1 MPSESLSIYFTIKDG
16 ASVALASI
24 TDKTKSLDKENQQLR
39 QSYAALQ
46 KANEGLIRRQTE
58 LKKELQTARD
68 EAKDAK
74 KAFDDLGDSVSQD
87 AYDKAREKVEN
98 LRNEISATSKALRE
112 NEKIF
117 KSNME
122 TIRKNTTGDS
132 DGFSMLAKGIVSGQ
146 VGQMLSSSLGGAA
159 EAALT
164 SAIGTPA
171 ASLISDTVS
180 SAITGA
186 AAGAMFGL
194 PGMLVGGGIGA
205 ISGLV
210 SGGTKIF
217 ETQDEAFKSY
227 YGSLYDTAGEA
238 TENMITSGS
247 AIAGSRE
254 QTQMAFAQRLGSDEA
269 AEAYLGR
276 VQDMA
281 ARTNYGYD
289 EITGYSKLLL
299 NSYDPEAVFGV
310 LQSLSDATAALNLSS
325 GDVEMMI
332 SGLSRMRTTGKA
344 TQEYLN
350 YFSERGVDVYAALGQ
365 SLGVDKSQVA
375 GLVTDG
381 AVDGAQAAEA
391 ILAYINQEFG
401 GLSEKL
407 MGTYDA
413 MVDNLDD
420 VMASLEAQGGEGY
433 NQERI
438 AGIQAQQD
446 AYSGVLGEAV
456 GEINRIAGENKAYL
470 ENLSEQYTREA
481 LSAVLLGQGTTLY
494 GEDEA
499 EKLAEMGREYAQAA
513 EDYAAGNQEAGL
525 RMEALKE
532 QAEALATAAY
542 ESSDQYM
549 ALQNVEL
556 DQIAAI
562 RENTAALEG
571 WRLNYQEEVE
581 LTKGLASVGGG
592 AMQDMSSP
600 AVPAQWRNYMTEKG
614 REYPA
619 AYGLQRVPYDNFPA
633 LLHEGERVLTAR
645 EARSMDREA
654 RDSGR
659 IPALLHEGERAIT
672 ASETRSMSTGSGG
685 VTIQVGQLSVREE
698 ADVDRVAEALYER
711 LLLANMAG

>member
-1 MPSESLSIYFTIKDG
+1 MPEVGIVMTLRDRISSTMKSIAASGKALSSDFENLYERVEATENRQ
-16 ASVALASI
+16 AALAKTI
-24 TDKTKSLDKENQQLR
+24 GKTKTSIIQQTDTVK
-39 QSYAALQ
+39 AAQ
-46 KANEGLIRRQTE
+46 KAWNTLRREKDATAESIAQAERTYREESERLEQLKNDLNEYTE
-58 LKKELQTARD
+58 A
-68 EAKDAK
+68 AKDARAEN
-74 KAFDDLGDSVSQD
+74 KALYAEWRRVRQDMDASGGGSSPSGGSGDGLLAQLGKAGLYKMVGDVASQWADTLAGSALGDAGGSLFS
-87 AYDKAREKVEN
+87 
-98 LRNEISATSKALRE
+98 SAL
-112 NEKIF
+112 
-117 KSNME
+117 
-122 TIRKNTTGDS
+122 
-132 DGFSMLAKGIVSGQ
+132 SGA
-146 VGQMLSSSLGGAA
+146 GSGA
-159 EAALT
+159 
-164 SAIGTPA
+164 AIGTMINP
-171 ASLISDTVS
+171 
-180 SAITGA
+180 
-186 AAGAMFGL
+186 GL
-194 PGMLVGGGIGA
+194 GTAIGA
-205 ISGLV
+205 GLGAV
-210 SGGTKIF
+210 VGLAGGATQVF

-227 YGSLYDTAGEA
+227 YGSLYDTAGQS

-247 AIAGSRE
+247 TIAGSRE
-254 QTQMAFAQRLGSDEA
+254 QTRMAFAQRFGSDEA
-269 AEAYLGR
+269 AEDYLSQ
-276 VQDMA
+276 VEEMA
-281 ARTNYGYD
+281 ARTNYSYD
-289 EITGYSKLLL
+289 EITGYAKLLL
-299 NSYDPEAVFGV
+299 NSYSADETFGV
-310 LQSLSDATAALNLSS
+310 LQRLSDATAGLGLSS
-325 GDVEMMI
+325 SDVTMMI

-391 ILAYINQEFG
+391 ILTYINQEFG

-633 LLHEGERVLTAR
+633 LLHEGERVLTAS
-645 EARSMDREA
+645 EAR
-654 RDSGR
+654 
-659 IPALLHEGERAIT
+659 T
-672 ASETRSMSTGSGG
+672 MSAGSGG

>member
-1 MPSESLSIYFTIKDG
+1 MPEVGIVMTLRDRISSTMKSIAASGKALSSDFEDLYERVEATENRQ
-16 ASVALASI
+16 AALAKTI
-24 TDKTKSLDKENQQLR
+24 GKTKTSIIQQTDTVK
-39 QSYAALQ
+39 AAQ
-46 KANEGLIRRQTE
+46 KAWNTLRREKDATAESIAQAERTYREESERLEQLKNDLNEYTE
-58 LKKELQTARD
+58 A
-68 EAKDAK
+68 AKDARAEN
-74 KAFDDLGDSVSQD
+74 KALYAEWRRVRQDMDASGGGSSPSGGSGDGLLAQLGKAGLYKMVGDVASQWADTLAGSALGDAGGSLFS
-87 AYDKAREKVEN
+87 
-98 LRNEISATSKALRE
+98 SAL
-112 NEKIF
+112 
-117 KSNME
+117 
-122 TIRKNTTGDS
+122 
-132 DGFSMLAKGIVSGQ
+132 SGA
-146 VGQMLSSSLGGAA
+146 GSGA
-159 EAALT
+159 
-164 SAIGTPA
+164 AIGTMINP
-171 ASLISDTVS
+171 
-180 SAITGA
+180 
-186 AAGAMFGL
+186 GL
-194 PGMLVGGGIGA
+194 GTAIGA
-205 ISGLV
+205 GLGAV
-210 SGGTKIF
+210 VGLAGGATQVF

-227 YGSLYDTAGEA
+227 YGSLYDTAGQS

-247 AIAGSRE
+247 TIAGSRE
-254 QTQMAFAQRLGSDEA
+254 QTRMAFAQRFGSDEA
-269 AEAYLGR
+269 AEDYLSQ
-276 VQDMA
+276 VEEMA
-281 ARTNYGYD
+281 ARTNYSYD
-289 EITGYSKLLL
+289 EITGYAKLLL
-299 NSYDPEAVFGV
+299 NSYSADETFGV
-310 LQSLSDATAALNLSS
+310 LQRLSDATAGLGLSS
-325 GDVEMMI
+325 SDVTMMI

-391 ILAYINQEFG
+391 ILTYINQEFG

-420 VMASLEAQGGEGY
+420 GMASLEAQGGEGY

-600 AVPAQWRNYMTEKG
+600 PVPAQWRNYMTEKG

-633 LLHEGERVLTAR
+633 LLHEGERVLTAS
-645 EARSMDREA
+645 EAR
-654 RDSGR
+654 
-659 IPALLHEGERAIT
+659 T
-672 ASETRSMSTGSGG
+672 MSAGSGG

>member
-39 QSYAALQ
+39 QSYVALQ

-74 KAFDDLGDSVSQD
+74 KAFDDLGDSVSQE

-122 TIRKNTTGDS
+122 TIRKTSSGDS

-164 SAIGTPA
+164 SAIGTPT

-210 SGGTKIF
+210 SGGTQIF
-217 ETQDEAFKSY
+217 EAKDDAFKSY
-227 YGSLYDTAGEA
+227 VQDAAENAASDQETAV
-238 TENMITSGS
+238 TSGS
-247 AIAGSRE
+247 TIAGSRE
-254 QTQMAFAQRLGSDEA
+254 QTRMAFAQRFGSDEA
-269 AEAYLGR
+269 AGDYLR
-276 VQDMA
+276 QVEEMA
-281 ARTNYGYD
+281 ARTNYSYD
-289 EITGYSKLLL
+289 EITGYAKLLL
-299 NSYDPEAVFGV
+299 NSYSADETFGV
-310 LQSLSDATAALNLSS
+310 LQRLSDATAGLDLSS
-325 GDVEMMI
+325 SDVNMMI
-332 SGLSRMRTTGKA
+332 FGLSRMRTTGKA

-350 YFSERGVDVYAALGQ
+350 YFSERGMDVYAALGQ

-391 ILAYINQEFG
+391 ILEYINQEFG

-407 MGTYDA
+407 MSTYDA
-413 MVDNLDD
+413 MVDNLSDAE
-420 VMASLEAQGGEGY
+420 ASLQARAGEGY
-433 NQERI
+433 NEERKK
-438 AGIQAQQD
+438 GIQAQQEWLDQSGDSLGD
-446 AYSGVLGEAV
+446 AYGMIGQW
-456 GEINRIAGENKAYL
+456 KASL
-470 ENLSEQYTREA
+470 ENLAEQYEREA
-481 LSAVLLGQGTTLY
+481 LDAVMTGSISDLWADSSQRERLEELAAEYQQALADY
-494 GEDEA
+494 EA
-499 EKLAEMGREYAQAA
+499 GSEEAGAAMGKLLAEAQVMAQNEYNASDGAQ
-513 EDYAAGNQEAGL
+513 L
-525 RMEALKE
+525 
-532 QAEALATAAY
+532 
-542 ESSDQYM
+542 
-549 ALQNVEL
+549 ALQAQLEL
-556 DQIAAI
+556 ADQI
-562 RENTAALEG
+562 REDATSNSAFWDAG
-571 WRLNYQEEVE
+571 YRKGEEYS
-581 LTKGLASVGGG
+581 KGLATKIADSLEEF
-592 AMQDMSSP
+592 DFPSP
-600 AVPAQWRNYMTEKG
+600 AQQPLIG
-614 REYPA
+614 SSSF

-645 EARSMDREA
+645 EARAMDA
-654 RDSGR
+654 
-659 IPALLHEGERAIT
+659 A
-672 ASETRSMSTGSGG
+672 GSGG

>member
-1 MPSESLSIYFTIKDG
+1 MPEVGIVMTLRDRISSTMKSIAASGKALSSDFEDLYERVEATENRQ
-16 ASVALASI
+16 AALAKTI
-24 TDKTKSLDKENQQLR
+24 GKTKTSIIQQTDTVK
-39 QSYAALQ
+39 AAQ
-46 KANEGLIRRQTE
+46 KAWNTLRREKDATAESIAQAERTYREESERLEQLKNDLNEYTE
-58 LKKELQTARD
+58 A
-68 EAKDAK
+68 AKDARAEN
-74 KAFDDLGDSVSQD
+74 KALYAEWRRVRQDMDASGGGSSPSGGSGDGLLAQLGKAGLYKMVGDVASQWADTLAGSALGDAGGSLFS
-87 AYDKAREKVEN
+87 
-98 LRNEISATSKALRE
+98 SAL
-112 NEKIF
+112 
-117 KSNME
+117 
-122 TIRKNTTGDS
+122 
-132 DGFSMLAKGIVSGQ
+132 SGA
-146 VGQMLSSSLGGAA
+146 GSGA
-159 EAALT
+159 
-164 SAIGTPA
+164 AIGTMINP
-171 ASLISDTVS
+171 
-180 SAITGA
+180 
-186 AAGAMFGL
+186 GL
-194 PGMLVGGGIGA
+194 GTAIGA
-205 ISGLV
+205 GLGAV
-210 SGGTKIF
+210 VGLAGGATQVF

-227 YGSLYDTAGEA
+227 YGSLYDTAGQS

-247 AIAGSRE
+247 TIAGSRE
-254 QTQMAFAQRLGSDEA
+254 QTRMAFAQRFGSDEA
-269 AEAYLGR
+269 AEDYLSQ
-276 VQDMA
+276 VEEMA
-281 ARTNYGYD
+281 ARTNYSYD
-289 EITGYSKLLL
+289 EITGYAKLLL
-299 NSYDPEAVFGV
+299 NSYSADETFGV
-310 LQSLSDATAALNLSS
+310 LQRLSDATAGLGLSS
-325 GDVEMMI
+325 SDVTMMI

-391 ILAYINQEFG
+391 ILTYINQEFG

-633 LLHEGERVLTAR
+633 LLHEGERVLTAN
-645 EARSMDREA
+645 EARTM
-654 RDSGR
+654 
-659 IPALLHEGERAIT
+659 PA
-672 ASETRSMSTGSGG
+672 GSGG

>member
-1 MPSESLSIYFTIKDG
+1 MPEVGIVMTLRDRISSTMKSIAASGKALSSDFEDLYERVEATENRQ
-16 ASVALASI
+16 AALAKTI
-24 TDKTKSLDKENQQLR
+24 GKTKTSIIQQ
-39 QSYAALQ
+39 ADTVKTAQ
-46 KANEGLIRRQTE
+46 KAWNTLRREKDATAESISEAERAYREESEKLEQLKNDLNEYTE
-58 LKKELQTARD
+58 ASKDARAETKELYAEWRRVRQD
-68 EAKDAK
+68 MDASGGGSSPSGGSGDGLLAQLG
-74 KAFDDLGDSVSQD
+74 KAGLYKMVGDVASQWADTLAGSALGDAGGSLFS
-87 AYDKAREKVEN
+87 
-98 LRNEISATSKALRE
+98 SAL
-112 NEKIF
+112 
-117 KSNME
+117 
-122 TIRKNTTGDS
+122 
-132 DGFSMLAKGIVSGQ
+132 SGA
-146 VGQMLSSSLGGAA
+146 GSGA
-159 EAALT
+159 
-164 SAIGTPA
+164 AIGTMINP
-171 ASLISDTVS
+171 
-180 SAITGA
+180 
-186 AAGAMFGL
+186 GL
-194 PGMLVGGGIGA
+194 GTAIGA
-205 ISGLV
+205 GLGAV
-210 SGGTKIF
+210 VGLAGGATQVF
-217 ETQDEAFKSY
+217 EGQDEAFKSY
-227 YGSLYDTAGEA
+227 YGNLYDTAGQS
-238 TENMITSGS
+238 TENMISSGS
-247 AIAGSRE
+247 TIAGSRE
-254 QTQMAFAQRLGSDEA
+254 QTRMAFAQRFGSDEA
-269 AEAYLGR
+269 AEDYLSQ
-276 VQDMA
+276 VEEMA
-281 ARTNYGYD
+281 ARTNYSYD
-289 EITGYSKLLL
+289 EITGYAKLLL
-299 NSYDPEAVFGV
+299 NSYSADETFGI
-310 LQSLSDATAALNLSS
+310 LQRLSDATAGLGLSS
-325 GDVEMMI
+325 SDVTMMI

-391 ILAYINQEFG
+391 ILTYINQEFG

-499 EKLAEMGREYAQAA
+499 AKLAEMGREYAQAA

-645 EARSMDREA
+645 ETRAMDA
-654 RDSGR
+654 
-659 IPALLHEGERAIT
+659 A
-672 ASETRSMSTGSGG
+672 GSGG

>member
-1 MPSESLSIYFTIKDG
+1 MPEVGIVMTLRDRISSTMKSIAASGKALSSDFEDLYERVEATENRQ
-16 ASVALASI
+16 AALAKTI
-24 TDKTKSLDKENQQLR
+24 GKTKTSIIQQTDTVK
-39 QSYAALQ
+39 AAQ
-46 KANEGLIRRQTE
+46 KAWNTLRREKDATAESIAQAERTYREESERLEQLKNNLNEYTE
-58 LKKELQTARD
+58 A
-68 EAKDAK
+68 AKDARAEN
-74 KAFDDLGDSVSQD
+74 KALYAEWRKVRQDMNASGGSGGGSSPSGGSGDGLLAQLGKAGLYKMVGDVASQWADTLAGSALGDAGGSLFS
-87 AYDKAREKVEN
+87 
-98 LRNEISATSKALRE
+98 SAL
-112 NEKIF
+112 
-117 KSNME
+117 
-122 TIRKNTTGDS
+122 
-132 DGFSMLAKGIVSGQ
+132 SGA
-146 VGQMLSSSLGGAA
+146 GSGA
-159 EAALT
+159 
-164 SAIGTPA
+164 AIGTMINP
-171 ASLISDTVS
+171 
-180 SAITGA
+180 
-186 AAGAMFGL
+186 GL
-194 PGMLVGGGIGA
+194 GTAIGA
-205 ISGLV
+205 GLGAV
-210 SGGTKIF
+210 VGLAGGATQVF
-217 ETQDEAFKSY
+217 EGQDEAFKSY
-227 YGSLYDTAGEA
+227 YGNLYDTAGQS
-238 TENMITSGS
+238 TENMISSGS
-247 AIAGSRE
+247 TIAGSRE
-254 QTQMAFAQRLGSDEA
+254 QTRMAFAQRFGSDEA
-269 AEAYLGR
+269 AEDYLSQ
-276 VQDMA
+276 VEEMA
-281 ARTNYGYD
+281 ARTNYSYD
-289 EITGYSKLLL
+289 EITGYAKLML
-299 NSYDPEAVFGV
+299 NSYSADETFGII
-310 LQSLSDATAALNLSS
+310 QRLSDATAGLGLSS
-325 GDVEMMI
+325 SDVTMMI

-645 EARSMDREA
+645 ETRAMDA
-654 RDSGR
+654 
-659 IPALLHEGERAIT
+659 A
-672 ASETRSMSTGSGG
+672 GSGG

>member
-1 MPSESLSIYFTIKDG
+1 MPEVGIVMTLRDRISTTMKSIAASGKALSSDFEDLYERVEATENRQ
-16 ASVALASI
+16 AALAKTI
-24 TDKTKSLDKENQQLR
+24 GKTKTSIIQQTDTVK
-39 QSYAALQ
+39 AAQ
-46 KANEGLIRRQTE
+46 KAWNTLRREKDATAESISEAERAYREESEKLEQLKNDLNEYTE
-58 LKKELQTARD
+58 ASKDARAETKELYAEWRRVRQD
-68 EAKDAK
+68 MDASGGGSSPSGGSGDGLLAQLG
-74 KAFDDLGDSVSQD
+74 KAGLYKMVGDVASQWADTLAGSALGDAGGSLFS
-87 AYDKAREKVEN
+87 
-98 LRNEISATSKALRE
+98 SAL
-112 NEKIF
+112 
-117 KSNME
+117 
-122 TIRKNTTGDS
+122 
-132 DGFSMLAKGIVSGQ
+132 SGA
-146 VGQMLSSSLGGAA
+146 GSGA
-159 EAALT
+159 
-164 SAIGTPA
+164 AIGTMINP
-171 ASLISDTVS
+171 
-180 SAITGA
+180 
-186 AAGAMFGL
+186 GL
-194 PGMLVGGGIGA
+194 GTAIGA
-205 ISGLV
+205 GLGAV
-210 SGGTKIF
+210 VGLAGGATQVF

-254 QTQMAFAQRLGSDEA
+254 QTHMAFAQRFGSDEA
-269 AEAYLGR
+269 AEDYLSQ
-276 VQDMA
+276 VEEMA
-281 ARTNYGYD
+281 ARTNYSYD
-289 EITGYSKLLL
+289 EITGYAKLLL
-299 NSYDPEAVFGV
+299 NSYSADETFGI
-310 LQSLSDATAALNLSS
+310 LQRLSDATAGLGLSS
-325 GDVEMMI
+325 SDVTMMI

-499 EKLAEMGREYAQAA
+499 AKLAEMGREYAQAA

-645 EARSMDREA
+645 EARAMDA
-654 RDSGR
+654 
-659 IPALLHEGERAIT
+659 A
-672 ASETRSMSTGSGG
+672 GSGG

>member
-1 MPSESLSIYFTIKDG
+1 MPEVGIVMTLRDRISSTMKSIAASGKALSSDFEDLYERVEATENRQT
-16 ASVALASI
+16 ALAKALSKTKTSI
-24 TDKTKSLDKENQQLR
+24 TQQTDTVK
-39 QSYAALQ
+39 AAQ
-46 KANEGLIRRQTE
+46 KAWNTLRREKDATAESIADAERAYREESEKLEQLKNNLNEYTE
-58 LKKELQTARD
+58 ASKDARAETKELYAEWRKVRQD
-68 EAKDAK
+68 MDASGGSGGGSSPSGGSGDGLLAQLG
-74 KAFDDLGDSVSQD
+74 KAGLYKMVGDVASQWADTLAGSALGDAGGSLFS
-87 AYDKAREKVEN
+87 
-98 LRNEISATSKALRE
+98 SAL
-112 NEKIF
+112 
-117 KSNME
+117 
-122 TIRKNTTGDS
+122 
-132 DGFSMLAKGIVSGQ
+132 SGA
-146 VGQMLSSSLGGAA
+146 GSGA
-159 EAALT
+159 
-164 SAIGTPA
+164 AIGTMINP
-171 ASLISDTVS
+171 
-180 SAITGA
+180 
-186 AAGAMFGL
+186 GL
-194 PGMLVGGGIGA
+194 GTAIGA
-205 ISGLV
+205 GLGAV
-210 SGGTKIF
+210 VGLAGGATQVF

-227 YGSLYDTAGEA
+227 YGNLYDTAGQS
-238 TENMITSGS
+238 TENMISSGS
-247 AIAGSRE
+247 TIAGSRE
-254 QTQMAFAQRLGSDEA
+254 QTRTAFAQRFGSDEA
-269 AEAYLGR
+269 AEDYLSQ
-276 VQDMA
+276 VEEMA
-281 ARTNYGYD
+281 ARTNYSYD
-289 EITGYSKLLL
+289 EITGYAKLLL
-299 NSYDPEAVFGV
+299 NSYSADETFGI
-310 LQSLSDATAALNLSS
+310 LQRLSDATAGLGLSS
-325 GDVEMMI
+325 SDVTMMI

-391 ILAYINQEFG
+391 ILTYINQEFG

-499 EKLAEMGREYAQAA
+499 AKLAEMGREYAQAA

-562 RENTAALEG
+562 RENTSALNG
-571 WRLNYQEEVE
+571 WRVSYNQQQELSRGRLGTSLFEERIAVANS
-581 LTKGLASVGGG
+581 AS
-592 AMQDMSSP
+592 QDYLSGDYDGP
-600 AVPAQWRNYMTEKG
+600 APKY
-614 REYPA
+614 
-619 AYGLQRVPYDNFPA
+619 AYGLQRVPYNNFPA
-633 LLHEGERVLTAR
+633 LLHEGERVLTAN
-645 EARSMDREA
+645 EARTM
-654 RDSGR
+654 
-659 IPALLHEGERAIT
+659 PA
-672 ASETRSMSTGSGG
+672 GSGG

>member
-1 MPSESLSIYFTIKDG
+1 MPEVGIVMTLRDRISSTMKSIAASGKALSSDFENLYERVEATENRQT
-16 ASVALASI
+16 ALAKALSKTKTSI
-24 TDKTKSLDKENQQLR
+24 TQQTDTVK
-39 QSYAALQ
+39 AAQ
-46 KANEGLIRRQTE
+46 KAWNTLRREKDATAESIADAERAYREESEKLEQLKNNLNEYTE
-58 LKKELQTARD
+58 ASKDARAETKELYAEWRKVRQD
-68 EAKDAK
+68 MDASGGSGGGSAPSGGSGDGLLAQLG
-74 KAFDDLGDSVSQD
+74 KAGLYKMVGDVASQWADTLAGSALGDAGGSLFS
-87 AYDKAREKVEN
+87 
-98 LRNEISATSKALRE
+98 SAL
-112 NEKIF
+112 
-117 KSNME
+117 
-122 TIRKNTTGDS
+122 
-132 DGFSMLAKGIVSGQ
+132 SGA
-146 VGQMLSSSLGGAA
+146 GSGA
-159 EAALT
+159 
-164 SAIGTPA
+164 AIGTMINP
-171 ASLISDTVS
+171 
-180 SAITGA
+180 
-186 AAGAMFGL
+186 GL
-194 PGMLVGGGIGA
+194 GTAIGA
-205 ISGLV
+205 GLGAV
-210 SGGTKIF
+210 VGLAGGATQVF
-217 ETQDEAFKSY
+217 EGQDEAFKSY
-227 YGSLYDTAGEA
+227 YGNLYDTAGQA
-238 TENMITSGS
+238 TENMISSGS
-247 AIAGSRE
+247 TIAGSRE
-254 QTQMAFAQRLGSDEA
+254 QTRMAFAQRFGSDEA
-269 AEAYLGR
+269 AEDYLSQ
-276 VQDMA
+276 VEEMA
-281 ARTNYGYD
+281 ARTNYSYD
-289 EITGYSKLLL
+289 EITGYAKLLL
-299 NSYDPEAVFGV
+299 NSYSADETFGI
-310 LQSLSDATAALNLSS
+310 LQRLSDATAGLGLSS
-325 GDVEMMI
+325 SDVTMMI

-456 GEINRIAGENKAYL
+456 GEINQIAGENKAYL

-499 EKLAEMGREYAQAA
+499 KKLAEMGREYAQAA

-633 LLHEGERVLTAR
+633 LLHEGERVLTAS
-645 EARSMDREA
+645 EAR
-654 RDSGR
+654 
-659 IPALLHEGERAIT
+659 T
-672 ASETRSMSTGSGG
+672 MSAGSGG
-685 VTIQVGQLSVREE
+685 VTIQVGQLSIREE

>member
-1 MPSESLSIYFTIKDG
+1 MPEVGIVMTLRDRISSTMKSIAASGKALSSDFEDLYERVEATENRQ
-16 ASVALASI
+16 AALAKTI
-24 TDKTKSLDKENQQLR
+24 GKTKTSIIQQTDTVK
-39 QSYAALQ
+39 AAQ
-46 KANEGLIRRQTE
+46 KAWNTLRREKDATAESIAQAERTYREESERLEQLKNDLNEYTE
-58 LKKELQTARD
+58 A
-68 EAKDAK
+68 AKDARAEN
-74 KAFDDLGDSVSQD
+74 KALYAEWRRVRQDMDASGGGSSPSGGSGDGLLAQLGKAGLYKMVGDVASQWADTLAGSALGDAGGSLFS
-87 AYDKAREKVEN
+87 
-98 LRNEISATSKALRE
+98 SAL
-112 NEKIF
+112 
-117 KSNME
+117 
-122 TIRKNTTGDS
+122 
-132 DGFSMLAKGIVSGQ
+132 SGA
-146 VGQMLSSSLGGAA
+146 GSGA
-159 EAALT
+159 
-164 SAIGTPA
+164 AIGTMINP
-171 ASLISDTVS
+171 
-180 SAITGA
+180 
-186 AAGAMFGL
+186 GL
-194 PGMLVGGGIGA
+194 GTAIGA
-205 ISGLV
+205 GLGAV
-210 SGGTKIF
+210 VGLAGGATQVF

-227 YGSLYDTAGEA
+227 YGSLYDTAGQS

-247 AIAGSRE
+247 TIAGSRE
-254 QTQMAFAQRLGSDEA
+254 QTRMAFAQRFGSDEA
-269 AEAYLGR
+269 AEDYLSQ
-276 VQDMA
+276 VEEMA
-281 ARTNYGYD
+281 ARTNYSYD
-289 EITGYSKLLL
+289 EITGYAKLLL
-299 NSYDPEAVFGV
+299 NSYSADETFGV
-310 LQSLSDATAALNLSS
+310 LQRLSDATAGLGLSS
-325 GDVEMMI
+325 SDVTMMI

-391 ILAYINQEFG
+391 ILTYINQEFG

-633 LLHEGERVLTAR
+633 LLHEGERVLTAS
-645 EARSMDREA
+645 EAR
-654 RDSGR
+654 
-659 IPALLHEGERAIT
+659 T
-672 ASETRSMSTGSGG
+672 MSAGSGG

>member
-1 MPSESLSIYFTIKDG
+1 MPEVGIVMTLRDRISSTMKSIAASGKALSSDFEDLYERVEATENRQ
-16 ASVALASI
+16 AALAKTI
-24 TDKTKSLDKENQQLR
+24 GKTKTSIIQQTDTVK
-39 QSYAALQ
+39 AAQ
-46 KANEGLIRRQTE
+46 KAWNTLRREKDATAESIAQAERTYREESERLEQLKNNLNEYTE
-58 LKKELQTARD
+58 A
-68 EAKDAK
+68 AKDARAEN
-74 KAFDDLGDSVSQD
+74 KALYAEWRRVRQDMDASGGGSSPSGGSGDGLLAQLGKAGLYKMVGDVASQWADTLAGSALGDAGGSLFS
-87 AYDKAREKVEN
+87 
-98 LRNEISATSKALRE
+98 SAL
-112 NEKIF
+112 
-117 KSNME
+117 
-122 TIRKNTTGDS
+122 
-132 DGFSMLAKGIVSGQ
+132 SGA
-146 VGQMLSSSLGGAA
+146 GSGA
-159 EAALT
+159 
-164 SAIGTPA
+164 AIGTMINP
-171 ASLISDTVS
+171 
-180 SAITGA
+180 
-186 AAGAMFGL
+186 GL
-194 PGMLVGGGIGA
+194 GTAIGA
-205 ISGLV
+205 GLGAV
-210 SGGTKIF
+210 VGLAGGATQVF
-217 ETQDEAFKSY
+217 EGQDEAFKSY
-227 YGSLYDTAGEA
+227 YGNLYDTAGQS
-238 TENMITSGS
+238 TENMISSGS
-247 AIAGSRE
+247 TIAGSRE
-254 QTQMAFAQRLGSDEA
+254 QTRMAFAQRFGSDEA
-269 AEAYLGR
+269 AEDYLSQ
-276 VQDMA
+276 VEEMA
-281 ARTNYGYD
+281 ARTNYSYD
-289 EITGYSKLLL
+289 EITGYAKLLL
-299 NSYDPEAVFGV
+299 NSYSADETFGI
-310 LQSLSDATAALNLSS
+310 LQRLSDATAGLGLSS
-325 GDVEMMI
+325 SDVTMMI

-645 EARSMDREA
+645 ETRAMDA
-654 RDSGR
+654 
-659 IPALLHEGERAIT
+659 A
-672 ASETRSMSTGSGG
+672 GSGG

>member
-1 MPSESLSIYFTIKDG
+1 MPEVGIVMTLRDRISSTMKSIAASGKALSSDFENLYERVEATENRQ
-16 ASVALASI
+16 AALAKTI
-24 TDKTKSLDKENQQLR
+24 GKTKTSIIQQTDTVK
-39 QSYAALQ
+39 AAQ
-46 KANEGLIRRQTE
+46 KAWNTLRREKDATAESIAQAERTYREESERLEQLKNNLNEYTE
-58 LKKELQTARD
+58 A
-68 EAKDAK
+68 AKDARAEN
-74 KAFDDLGDSVSQD
+74 KALYAEWRKVRQDMDASGGSSPSGGSGDGLLAQLGKAGLYKMVGDVASQWADTLAGSALGDAGGSLFS
-87 AYDKAREKVEN
+87 
-98 LRNEISATSKALRE
+98 SAL
-112 NEKIF
+112 
-117 KSNME
+117 
-122 TIRKNTTGDS
+122 
-132 DGFSMLAKGIVSGQ
+132 SGA
-146 VGQMLSSSLGGAA
+146 GSGA
-159 EAALT
+159 
-164 SAIGTPA
+164 AIGTMINP
-171 ASLISDTVS
+171 
-180 SAITGA
+180 
-186 AAGAMFGL
+186 GL
-194 PGMLVGGGIGA
+194 GTAIGA
-205 ISGLV
+205 GLGAV
-210 SGGTKIF
+210 VGLAGGATQVF
-217 ETQDEAFKSY
+217 EGQDEAFKSY
-227 YGSLYDTAGEA
+227 YGNLYDTAGQA
-238 TENMITSGS
+238 TENMISSGS
-247 AIAGSRE
+247 TIAGSRE
-254 QTQMAFAQRLGSDEA
+254 QTRMAFAQRFGSDEA
-269 AEAYLGR
+269 AGDYLSQ
-276 VQDMA
+276 VQEMA
-281 ARTNYGYD
+281 AKTNYSYD
-289 EITGYSKLLL
+289 EITGYAKLLL
-299 NSYDPEAVFGV
+299 NSYSADETFGV
-310 LQSLSDATAALNLSS
+310 LQRLSDATAGLGLSS
-325 GDVEMMI
+325 SDINVMI

-391 ILAYINQEFG
+391 ILTYINQEFG

-420 VMASLEAQGGEGY
+420 IMASLEAQGGEGY

-446 AYSGVLGEAV
+446 AYSGALGEAV

-499 EKLAEMGREYAQAA
+499 AKLAEMGREYAQAA

-562 RENTAALEG
+562 RENTSALNG
-571 WRLNYQEEVE
+571 WRVSYNQQQELSRGRLGTSLFEERIAVANS
-581 LTKGLASVGGG
+581 AS
-592 AMQDMSSP
+592 QDYLSGDYDGP
-600 AVPAQWRNYMTEKG
+600 APKY
-614 REYPA
+614 

-645 EARSMDREA
+645 ETRAMDA
-654 RDSGR
+654 
-659 IPALLHEGERAIT
+659 A
-672 ASETRSMSTGSGG
+672 GSGG

>member
-1 MPSESLSIYFTIKDG
+1 MPEVGIVMTLRDRISSTMKSIAASGKALSSDFENLYERVEATENRQ
-16 ASVALASI
+16 AALAKTI
-24 TDKTKSLDKENQQLR
+24 GKTKTSIIQQTDTVK
-39 QSYAALQ
+39 AAQ
-46 KANEGLIRRQTE
+46 KAWNTLRREKDATAESIAQAERTYREESERLEQLKNNLNEYTE
-58 LKKELQTARD
+58 A
-68 EAKDAK
+68 AKDARAEN
-74 KAFDDLGDSVSQD
+74 KALYAEWRKVRQDMDASGGGSSPSGGSGDGLLAQLGKAGLYKMVGDVASQWADTLAGSALGDAGGSLFS
-87 AYDKAREKVEN
+87 
-98 LRNEISATSKALRE
+98 SAL
-112 NEKIF
+112 
-117 KSNME
+117 
-122 TIRKNTTGDS
+122 
-132 DGFSMLAKGIVSGQ
+132 SGA
-146 VGQMLSSSLGGAA
+146 GSGA
-159 EAALT
+159 
-164 SAIGTPA
+164 AIGTMINP
-171 ASLISDTVS
+171 
-180 SAITGA
+180 
-186 AAGAMFGL
+186 GL
-194 PGMLVGGGIGA
+194 GTAIGA
-205 ISGLV
+205 GLGAV
-210 SGGTKIF
+210 VGLAGGATQVF
-217 ETQDEAFKSY
+217 EGQDEAFKSY
-227 YGSLYDTAGEA
+227 YGNLYDTAGQS
-238 TENMITSGS
+238 TENMISSGS
-247 AIAGSRE
+247 TIAGSRE
-254 QTQMAFAQRLGSDEA
+254 QTRMAFAQRFGSDEA
-269 AEAYLGR
+269 AEDYLSQ
-276 VQDMA
+276 VEEMA
-281 ARTNYGYD
+281 ARTNYSYD
-289 EITGYSKLLL
+289 EITGYAKLLL
-299 NSYDPEAVFGV
+299 NSYSADETFGV
-310 LQSLSDATAALNLSS
+310 LQRLSDATAGLGLSS
-325 GDVEMMI
+325 SDVNVMI

-645 EARSMDREA
+645 ETRAMDA
-654 RDSGR
+654 
-659 IPALLHEGERAIT
+659 A
-672 ASETRSMSTGSGG
+672 GSGG

>member
-1 MPSESLSIYFTIKDG
+1 MPEVGIVMTLRDRISSTMKSIAASGKALSSDFENLYERVEATENRQ
-16 ASVALASI
+16 AALAKTI
-24 TDKTKSLDKENQQLR
+24 GKTKTSIIQQTDTVK
-39 QSYAALQ
+39 AAQ
-46 KANEGLIRRQTE
+46 KAWNTLRREKDATAESIAQAERTYREESERLEQLKNNLNEYTE
-58 LKKELQTARD
+58 A
-68 EAKDAK
+68 AKDARAEN
-74 KAFDDLGDSVSQD
+74 KALYAEWRRVRQDMDASGGGSSPSGGSGDGLLAQLGKAGLYKMVGDVASQWVDTLAGSALGDAGGSLFS
-87 AYDKAREKVEN
+87 
-98 LRNEISATSKALRE
+98 SAL
-112 NEKIF
+112 
-117 KSNME
+117 
-122 TIRKNTTGDS
+122 
-132 DGFSMLAKGIVSGQ
+132 SGA
-146 VGQMLSSSLGGAA
+146 GSGA
-159 EAALT
+159 
-164 SAIGTPA
+164 AIGTMINP
-171 ASLISDTVS
+171 
-180 SAITGA
+180 
-186 AAGAMFGL
+186 GL
-194 PGMLVGGGIGA
+194 GTAIGA
-205 ISGLV
+205 GLGAV
-210 SGGTKIF
+210 VGLAGGATQVF
-217 ETQDEAFKSY
+217 EGQDEAFKSY
-227 YGSLYDTAGEA
+227 YGNLYDTAGQS
-238 TENMITSGS
+238 TENMISSGS
-247 AIAGSRE
+247 TIAGSRE
-254 QTQMAFAQRLGSDEA
+254 QTRMAFAQRFGSDEA
-269 AEAYLGR
+269 AEDYLSQ
-276 VQDMA
+276 VEEMA
-281 ARTNYGYD
+281 ARTNYSYD
-289 EITGYSKLLL
+289 EITGYAKLLL
-299 NSYDPEAVFGV
+299 NSYSADETFGI
-310 LQSLSDATAALNLSS
+310 LQRLSDATAGLGLSS
-325 GDVEMMI
+325 SDVTMMI

-391 ILAYINQEFG
+391 ILTYINQEFG

-645 EARSMDREA
+645 ETRAMDA
-654 RDSGR
+654 
-659 IPALLHEGERAIT
+659 A
-672 ASETRSMSTGSGG
+672 GSGG

>member
-1 MPSESLSIYFTIKDG
+1 MPEVGIVMTLRDRISSTMKSIAASGKALSSDFENLYERVEATENRQ
-16 ASVALASI
+16 AALAKTI
-24 TDKTKSLDKENQQLR
+24 GKTKTSIIQQTDTVK
-39 QSYAALQ
+39 AAQ
-46 KANEGLIRRQTE
+46 KAWNTLRREKDATAESIAQAERTYREESERLEQLKNNLNEYTE
-58 LKKELQTARD
+58 A
-68 EAKDAK
+68 AKDARAEN
-74 KAFDDLGDSVSQD
+74 KALYAEWRRVRQDMDASGGGSSPSGGSGDGLLAQLGKAGLYKMVGDVASQWVDTLAGSALGDAGGSLFS
-87 AYDKAREKVEN
+87 
-98 LRNEISATSKALRE
+98 SAL
-112 NEKIF
+112 
-117 KSNME
+117 
-122 TIRKNTTGDS
+122 
-132 DGFSMLAKGIVSGQ
+132 SGA
-146 VGQMLSSSLGGAA
+146 GSGA
-159 EAALT
+159 
-164 SAIGTPA
+164 AIGTMINP
-171 ASLISDTVS
+171 
-180 SAITGA
+180 
-186 AAGAMFGL
+186 GL
-194 PGMLVGGGIGA
+194 GTAIGA
-205 ISGLV
+205 GLGAV
-210 SGGTKIF
+210 VGLAGGATQVF
-217 ETQDEAFKSY
+217 EGQDEAFKSY
-227 YGSLYDTAGEA
+227 YGNLYDTAGQS
-238 TENMITSGS
+238 TENMISSGS
-247 AIAGSRE
+247 TIAGSRE
-254 QTQMAFAQRLGSDEA
+254 QTRMAFAQRFGSDEA
-269 AEAYLGR
+269 AEDYLSQ
-276 VQDMA
+276 VEEMA
-281 ARTNYGYD
+281 ARTNYSYD
-289 EITGYSKLLL
+289 EITGYAKLLL
-299 NSYDPEAVFGV
+299 NSYSADETFGI
-310 LQSLSDATAALNLSS
+310 LQRLSDATAGLGLSS
-325 GDVEMMI
+325 SDVTMMI

-391 ILAYINQEFG
+391 ILTYINQEFG

-499 EKLAEMGREYAQAA
+499 AKLAEMGREYAQAA

-645 EARSMDREA
+645 ETRAMDA
-654 RDSGR
+654 
-659 IPALLHEGERAIT
+659 A
-672 ASETRSMSTGSGG
+672 GSGG

>member
-1 MPSESLSIYFTIKDG
+1 MPEVGIVMTLRDRISSTMKSIAASGKALSSDFEDLYERVEATENRQ
-16 ASVALASI
+16 AALAKTI
-24 TDKTKSLDKENQQLR
+24 GKTKTSIIQQTDTVK
-39 QSYAALQ
+39 AAQ
-46 KANEGLIRRQTE
+46 KAWNTLRREKDATAESIAQAERTYREESERLEQLKNDLNEYTE
-58 LKKELQTARD
+58 A
-68 EAKDAK
+68 AKDARAEN
-74 KAFDDLGDSVSQD
+74 KALYAEWRRVRQDMDASGGGSSPSGGSGDGLLAQLGKAGLYKMVGDVASQWADTLAGSALGDAGGSLFS
-87 AYDKAREKVEN
+87 
-98 LRNEISATSKALRE
+98 SAL
-112 NEKIF
+112 
-117 KSNME
+117 
-122 TIRKNTTGDS
+122 
-132 DGFSMLAKGIVSGQ
+132 SGA
-146 VGQMLSSSLGGAA
+146 GSGA
-159 EAALT
+159 
-164 SAIGTPA
+164 AIGTMINP
-171 ASLISDTVS
+171 
-180 SAITGA
+180 
-186 AAGAMFGL
+186 GL
-194 PGMLVGGGIGA
+194 GTAIGA
-205 ISGLV
+205 GLGAV
-210 SGGTKIF
+210 VGLAGGATQVF

-227 YGSLYDTAGEA
+227 YGSLYDTAGQS

-247 AIAGSRE
+247 TIAGSRE
-254 QTQMAFAQRLGSDEA
+254 QTRMAFAQRFGSDEA
-269 AEAYLGR
+269 AEDYLSQVEER
-276 VQDMA
+276 A
-281 ARTNYGYD
+281 ARTNYSYD
-289 EITGYSKLLL
+289 EITGYAKLLL
-299 NSYDPEAVFGV
+299 NSYSADETFGV
-310 LQSLSDATAALNLSS
+310 LQRLSDATAGLGLSS
-325 GDVEMMI
+325 SDVTMMI

-391 ILAYINQEFG
+391 ILTYINQEFG

-633 LLHEGERVLTAR
+633 LLHEGERVLTAS
-645 EARSMDREA
+645 EAR
-654 RDSGR
+654 
-659 IPALLHEGERAIT
+659 T
-672 ASETRSMSTGSGG
+672 MSAGSGG

>member
-1 MPSESLSIYFTIKDG
+1 MPEVGIVMTLRDRISSTMKSIAASGKALSSDFEDLYERVEATENRQ
-16 ASVALASI
+16 AALAKTI
-24 TDKTKSLDKENQQLR
+24 GKTKTSIIQQTDTVK
-39 QSYAALQ
+39 AAQ
-46 KANEGLIRRQTE
+46 KAWNTLRREKDATAESIAQAERTYREESERLEQLKNNLNEYTE
-58 LKKELQTARD
+58 A
-68 EAKDAK
+68 AKDARAEN
-74 KAFDDLGDSVSQD
+74 KALYAEWRKVRQDMDASGGSGGGSSPSGGSGDGLLAQLGKAGLYKMVGDVASQWADTLAGSALGDAGGSLFS
-87 AYDKAREKVEN
+87 
-98 LRNEISATSKALRE
+98 SAL
-112 NEKIF
+112 
-117 KSNME
+117 
-122 TIRKNTTGDS
+122 
-132 DGFSMLAKGIVSGQ
+132 SGA
-146 VGQMLSSSLGGAA
+146 GSGA
-159 EAALT
+159 
-164 SAIGTPA
+164 AIGTMINP
-171 ASLISDTVS
+171 
-180 SAITGA
+180 
-186 AAGAMFGL
+186 GL
-194 PGMLVGGGIGA
+194 GTAIGA
-205 ISGLV
+205 GLGAV
-210 SGGTKIF
+210 VGLAGGATQVF
-217 ETQDEAFKSY
+217 EGQDEAFKSY
-227 YGSLYDTAGEA
+227 YGNLYDTAGQS
-238 TENMITSGS
+238 TENMISSGS
-247 AIAGSRE
+247 TIAGSRE
-254 QTQMAFAQRLGSDEA
+254 QTRMAFAQRFGSDEA
-269 AEAYLGR
+269 AEDYLSQ
-276 VQDMA
+276 VEEMA
-281 ARTNYGYD
+281 ARTNYSYD
-289 EITGYSKLLL
+289 EITGYAKLLL
-299 NSYDPEAVFGV
+299 NSYSADETFGI
-310 LQSLSDATAALNLSS
+310 LQRLSDATAGLGLSS
-325 GDVEMMI
+325 SDVTMMI

-645 EARSMDREA
+645 ETRAMDA
-654 RDSGR
+654 
-659 IPALLHEGERAIT
+659 A
-672 ASETRSMSTGSGG
+672 GSGG

>member
-1 MPSESLSIYFTIKDG
+1 MPEVGIVMTLRDRISSTMKSIAASGKALSSDFENLYERVEATENRQT
-16 ASVALASI
+16 ALAKALAKTKTSI
-24 TDKTKSLDKENQQLR
+24 TQQTDTVK
-39 QSYAALQ
+39 AAQ
-46 KANEGLIRRQTE
+46 KAWNTLRREKDATAESIADAERAYREESEKLEQLKNNLNEYTE
-58 LKKELQTARD
+58 ASKDARAETKELYAEWRKVRQD
-68 EAKDAK
+68 MDASGGSGGGSSPSGGSGDGLLAQLG
-74 KAFDDLGDSVSQD
+74 KAGLYKMVGDVASQWADTLAGSALGDAGGSLFS
-87 AYDKAREKVEN
+87 
-98 LRNEISATSKALRE
+98 SAL
-112 NEKIF
+112 
-117 KSNME
+117 
-122 TIRKNTTGDS
+122 
-132 DGFSMLAKGIVSGQ
+132 SGA
-146 VGQMLSSSLGGAA
+146 GSGA
-159 EAALT
+159 
-164 SAIGTPA
+164 AIGTMINP
-171 ASLISDTVS
+171 
-180 SAITGA
+180 
-186 AAGAMFGL
+186 GL
-194 PGMLVGGGIGA
+194 GTAIGA
-205 ISGLV
+205 GLGAV
-210 SGGTKIF
+210 VGLAGGATQVF
-217 ETQDEAFKSY
+217 EGQDEAFKSY
-227 YGSLYDTAGEA
+227 YGNLYDTAGQA
-238 TENMITSGS
+238 TENMISSGS
-247 AIAGSRE
+247 TIAGSRE
-254 QTQMAFAQRLGSDEA
+254 QTRMAFAQRFGSDEA
-269 AEAYLGR
+269 AEDYLSQ
-276 VQDMA
+276 VEEMA
-281 ARTNYGYD
+281 ARTNYSYD
-289 EITGYSKLLL
+289 EITGYAKLLL
-299 NSYDPEAVFGV
+299 NSYSADETFGI
-310 LQSLSDATAALNLSS
+310 LQRLSDATAGLGLSS
-325 GDVEMMI
+325 SDVTMMI

-365 SLGVDKSQVA
+365 SLGVDKNQVA

-391 ILAYINQEFG
+391 ILTYINQEFG

-499 EKLAEMGREYAQAA
+499 AKLAEMGREYAQAA

-562 RENTAALEG
+562 RENTSALNG
-571 WRLNYQEEVE
+571 WRASYNQQQELSRGRLGTSLFEERIAVANSASRDYLNGEYD
-581 LTKGLASVGGG
+581 G
-592 AMQDMSSP
+592 P
-600 AVPAQWRNYMTEKG
+600 APKY
-614 REYPA
+614 

-633 LLHEGERVLTAR
+633 LLHEGERVLTAS
-645 EARSMDREA
+645 EARTLSA
-654 RDSGR
+654 
-659 IPALLHEGERAIT
+659 
-672 ASETRSMSTGSGG
+672 GSGG

>member
-1 MPSESLSIYFTIKDG
+1 MPEVGIVMTLRDRISSTMKSIAASGKALSSDFEDLYERVEATENRQ
-16 ASVALASI
+16 AALAKTI
-24 TDKTKSLDKENQQLR
+24 GKTKTSIIQQTDTVK
-39 QSYAALQ
+39 AAQ
-46 KANEGLIRRQTE
+46 KAWNTLRREKDATAESIAQAERTYREESERLEQLKNNLNEYTE
-58 LKKELQTARD
+58 A
-68 EAKDAK
+68 AKDARAEN
-74 KAFDDLGDSVSQD
+74 KALYAEWRKVRQDMDASGGGSSPSGGSGDGLLAQLGKAGLYKMVGDVASQWADTLAGSALGDAGGSLFS
-87 AYDKAREKVEN
+87 
-98 LRNEISATSKALRE
+98 SAL
-112 NEKIF
+112 
-117 KSNME
+117 
-122 TIRKNTTGDS
+122 
-132 DGFSMLAKGIVSGQ
+132 SGA
-146 VGQMLSSSLGGAA
+146 GSGA
-159 EAALT
+159 
-164 SAIGTPA
+164 AIGTMINP
-171 ASLISDTVS
+171 
-180 SAITGA
+180 
-186 AAGAMFGL
+186 GL
-194 PGMLVGGGIGA
+194 GTAIGA
-205 ISGLV
+205 GLGAV
-210 SGGTKIF
+210 VGLAGGATQVF

-247 AIAGSRE
+247 TIAGSRE

-332 SGLSRMRTTGKA
+332 TGLSRMRTSGQA
-344 TQEYLN
+344 TNEYLD
-350 YFSERGVDVYAALGQ
+350 YFRDRGVDVDEALAGAT
-365 SLGVDKSQVA
+365 GADKSQIRDMASEGQIGGVEA
-375 GLVTDG
+375 
-381 AVDGAQAAEA
+381 AQA
-391 ILAYINQEFG
+391 ILDYIDQEYG

-420 VMASLEAQGGEGY
+420 VMASLEARAGEGY

-438 AGIQAQQD
+438 AGIQAKQD
-446 AYSGVLGEAV
+446 AYSGALGEAV

-499 EKLAEMGREYAQAA
+499 AKLAEMGREYAQAA

-633 LLHEGERVLTAR
+633 LLHEGERVLTAS
-645 EARSMDREA
+645 EARA
-654 RDSGR
+654 
-659 IPALLHEGERAIT
+659 
-672 ASETRSMSTGSGG
+672 MSAGSGG

>member
-39 QSYAALQ
+39 QSYVALQ

-74 KAFDDLGDSVSQD
+74 KAFDDLGDSVSQE
-87 AYDKAREKVEN
+87 AYDRAREKVEN

-122 TIRKNTTGDS
+122 TIRKTSSGDS

-164 SAIGTPA
+164 SAIGVPA

-194 PGMLVGGGIGA
+194 PGILVGGGIGA

-210 SGGTKIF
+210 SGGTQIF

-227 YGSLYDTAGEA
+227 YGNLYDTAGQA
-238 TENMITSGS
+238 TENMISSGS
-247 AIAGSRE
+247 TIAGSRE
-254 QTQMAFAQRLGSDEA
+254 QTRMAFSQRFGSDEA
-269 AEAYLGR
+269 AEDYLSQ
-276 VQDMA
+276 VEEMA
-281 ARTNYGYD
+281 ARTNYSYD
-289 EITGYSKLLL
+289 EITGYAKLLL
-299 NSYDPEAVFGV
+299 NSYSADETFGI
-310 LQSLSDATAALNLSS
+310 LQQLSDATAGLGLSS
-325 GDVEMMI
+325 SDVTMMI

-391 ILAYINQEFG
+391 ILTYINQEFG

-420 VMASLEAQGGEGY
+420 IMANLEAQGGEGY

-446 AYSGVLGEAV
+446 AYSGALGEAV

-499 EKLAEMGREYAQAA
+499 AKLAEMGREYAQAA

-542 ESSDQYM
+542 ESSDQYL

-562 RENTAALEG
+562 RENTSALNG
-571 WRLNYQEEVE
+571 WRSSYNQQQELSRGRLGTSLFEERIATANAASRDYLNSEYD
-581 LTKGLASVGGG
+581 G
-592 AMQDMSSP
+592 P
-600 AVPAQWRNYMTEKG
+600 APKY
-614 REYPA
+614 

-633 LLHEGERVLTAR
+633 LLHEGERVLTAS
-645 EARSMDREA
+645 EAR
-654 RDSGR
+654 
-659 IPALLHEGERAIT
+659 T
-672 ASETRSMSTGSGG
+672 MSAGSGG

>member
-1 MPSESLSIYFTIKDG
+1 MPEVGIVMTLRDRISTTMKSIAASGKALSSDFEDLYERVEATENRQ
-16 ASVALASI
+16 AALAKTI
-24 TDKTKSLDKENQQLR
+24 GKTKTSIIQQTDTVK
-39 QSYAALQ
+39 AAQ
-46 KANEGLIRRQTE
+46 KAWNTLRREKDATAESISEAERAYREESEKLEQLKNDLNEYTE
-58 LKKELQTARD
+58 ASKDARAETKELYAEWRRVRQD
-68 EAKDAK
+68 MDASGGGSSPSGGSGDGLLAQLG
-74 KAFDDLGDSVSQD
+74 KAGLYKMVGDVASQWADTLAGSALGDAGGSLFS
-87 AYDKAREKVEN
+87 
-98 LRNEISATSKALRE
+98 SAL
-112 NEKIF
+112 
-117 KSNME
+117 
-122 TIRKNTTGDS
+122 
-132 DGFSMLAKGIVSGQ
+132 SGA
-146 VGQMLSSSLGGAA
+146 GSGA
-159 EAALT
+159 
-164 SAIGTPA
+164 AIGTMINP
-171 ASLISDTVS
+171 
-180 SAITGA
+180 
-186 AAGAMFGL
+186 GL
-194 PGMLVGGGIGA
+194 GTAIGA
-205 ISGLV
+205 GLGAV
-210 SGGTKIF
+210 VGLAGGATQVF

-254 QTQMAFAQRLGSDEA
+254 QTHMAFAQRFGSDEA
-269 AEAYLGR
+269 AEDYLSQ
-276 VQDMA
+276 VEEMA
-281 ARTNYGYD
+281 ARTNYSYD
-289 EITGYSKLLL
+289 EITGYAKLLL
-299 NSYDPEAVFGV
+299 NSYSADETFGI
-310 LQSLSDATAALNLSS
+310 LQRLSDATAGLGLSS
-325 GDVEMMI
+325 SDVTMMI

-645 EARSMDREA
+645 EARAMDA
-654 RDSGR
+654 
-659 IPALLHEGERAIT
+659 A
-672 ASETRSMSTGSGG
+672 GSGG

>member
-1 MPSESLSIYFTIKDG
+1 MPEVGIVMTLRDRISSTMKSIAASGKALSSDFENLYERVETTENRQT
-16 ASVALASI
+16 ALAKALAKTKTSI
-24 TDKTKSLDKENQQLR
+24 TQQTDTVK
-39 QSYAALQ
+39 AAQ
-46 KANEGLIRRQTE
+46 KAWNTLRREKDATAESIADAERAYREESEKLEQLKNNLNEYTE
-58 LKKELQTARD
+58 ASKDARAETKELYAEWRKVRQD
-68 EAKDAK
+68 MDASGGGSSPSGGSGDGLLAQLG
-74 KAFDDLGDSVSQD
+74 KAGLYKMVGDVASQWADTLAGSALGDAGGSLFS
-87 AYDKAREKVEN
+87 
-98 LRNEISATSKALRE
+98 SAL
-112 NEKIF
+112 
-117 KSNME
+117 
-122 TIRKNTTGDS
+122 
-132 DGFSMLAKGIVSGQ
+132 SGA
-146 VGQMLSSSLGGAA
+146 GSGA
-159 EAALT
+159 
-164 SAIGTPA
+164 AIGTMINP
-171 ASLISDTVS
+171 
-180 SAITGA
+180 
-186 AAGAMFGL
+186 GL
-194 PGMLVGGGIGA
+194 GTAIGA
-205 ISGLV
+205 GLGAV
-210 SGGTKIF
+210 VGLAGGATQVF
-217 ETQDEAFKSY
+217 EGQDEAFKSY
-227 YGSLYDTAGEA
+227 YGNLYDTAGQA
-238 TENMITSGS
+238 TENMISSGS
-247 AIAGSRE
+247 TIAGSRE
-254 QTQMAFAQRLGSDEA
+254 QTRMAFAQRFGSDEA
-269 AEAYLGR
+269 AEDYLSQ
-276 VQDMA
+276 VEEMA
-281 ARTNYGYD
+281 ARTNYSYD
-289 EITGYSKLLL
+289 EITGYAKLLL
-299 NSYDPEAVFGV
+299 NSYSADETFGI
-310 LQSLSDATAALNLSS
+310 LQRLSDATAGLGLSS
-325 GDVEMMI
+325 SDVTMMI

-633 LLHEGERVLTAR
+633 LLHEGERVLTAS
-645 EARSMDREA
+645 EARA
-654 RDSGR
+654 
-659 IPALLHEGERAIT
+659 
-672 ASETRSMSTGSGG
+672 MSAGSGG

>member
-39 QSYAALQ
+39 QSYVALQ

-74 KAFDDLGDSVSQD
+74 KAFDDLGDSVSQE
-87 AYDKAREKVEN
+87 AYDRAREKVEN

-122 TIRKNTTGDS
+122 TIRKTSSGDS

-164 SAIGTPA
+164 SAIGVPA

-210 SGGTKIF
+210 SGGTQIF

-227 YGSLYDTAGEA
+227 YSNLYDTAGQA
-238 TENMITSGS
+238 TENMISSGS

-254 QTQMAFAQRLGSDEA
+254 QTRMAFAQRFGSDEA
-269 AEAYLGR
+269 AEDYLSQ
-276 VQDMA
+276 VEEMA
-281 ARTNYGYD
+281 ARTNYSYD
-289 EITGYSKLLL
+289 EITGYAKLLL
-299 NSYDPEAVFGV
+299 NSYSADETFGI
-310 LQSLSDATAALNLSS
+310 LQRLSDATAGLGLSS
-325 GDVEMMI
+325 SDVTMMI

-391 ILAYINQEFG
+391 ILTYINQEFG

-420 VMASLEAQGGEGY
+420 VMANLEAQGGEGY

-446 AYSGVLGEAV
+446 AYSGALGEAV

-499 EKLAEMGREYAQAA
+499 AKLAEMGREYAQAA

-542 ESSDQYM
+542 ESSDQYL

-562 RENTAALEG
+562 RENTSALNG
-571 WRLNYQEEVE
+571 WRVSYNQQQELSRGRLGTSLFEERIATANAASRDYLNGEYD
-581 LTKGLASVGGG
+581 G
-592 AMQDMSSP
+592 P
-600 AVPAQWRNYMTEKG
+600 APKY
-614 REYPA
+614 

-633 LLHEGERVLTAR
+633 LLHEGERVLTAS
-645 EARSMDREA
+645 EARA
-654 RDSGR
+654 
-659 IPALLHEGERAIT
+659 
-672 ASETRSMSTGSGG
+672 MSAGSGG